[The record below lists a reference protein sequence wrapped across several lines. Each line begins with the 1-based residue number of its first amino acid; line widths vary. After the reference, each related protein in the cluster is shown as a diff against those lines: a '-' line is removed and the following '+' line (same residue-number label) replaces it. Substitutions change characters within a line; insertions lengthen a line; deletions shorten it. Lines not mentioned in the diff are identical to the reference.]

1 MSEVTKADL
10 DALRTEIRDVRYL
23 TSAVLMALVGSKK
36 AKTWE
41 IEARVES
48 SLERR
53 RRGTPLRAVGVRGSA
68 LDALTGGH
76 GMGLDVETVE
86 ELARLRSRAEV
97 ASLEGIGAKTMAT
110 LDSALAERGMGWM
123 EIR

>member
-23 TSAVLMALVGSKK
+23 TSAVLMALVGRKK
-36 AKTWE
+36 AHTWE

-48 SLERR
+48 SLGRR
-53 RRGTPLRAVGVRGSA
+53 RRGTPLRAAGVRGKA
-68 LDALTGGH
+68 LEALTAGH

-86 ELARLRSRAEV
+86 ELARLRSRDEV

-110 LDSALAERGMGWM
+110 LDSALADRSLDWM
-123 EIR
+123 EAR